1 MHFVSDKKYNGDDE
15 NYAAKATCS
24 AGVVFS
30 ALVVEDYRSFV
41 SIKIL
46 ELHVCISI
54 MLLY

>member
-46 ELHVCISI
+46 ELHVCIRI